1 MRRSWLDVWGSAAG
15 PVTRL
20 APQARILAGASMFA
34 ACLVPR
40 PATALGSLLVAGTV
54 VAWIVLCRPPARLVG
69 AALIFSLAL
78 FSLAFVIAPLAPA
91 WAVLARGVGTV
102 LVSVA
107 TIATLGITDLDDG
120 LAGLPLPR
128 PVTALVT
135 QIVHQTGT
143 LAGET
148 RRIVQA
154 MAVRGAV
161 GNARAGVSLL
171 GALPRVWLPRIVLRA
186 ERVAAVMELRGFG
199 PETAAVRRISM
210 TTTDIVCVLSAALW
224 LGLTLA
230 LRYKGVS

>member
-1 MRRSWLDVWGSAAG
+1 MRRTWLDVWGSAAG
-15 PVTRL
+15 PVRRL
-20 APQARILAGASMFA
+20 APQARILTGVGVFA

-40 PATALGSLLVAGTV
+40 PATAAGSLLVAGTV
-54 VAWIVLCRPPARLVG
+54 VAWLAACRPPARLIG
-69 AALIFSLAL
+69 AASIFSLAL
-78 FSLAFVIAPLAPA
+78 FSPVFAIAPLAPA
-91 WAVLARGVGTV
+91 WTVLARGVGTV

-107 TIATLGITDLDDG
+107 TITTLDVADLDDG
-120 LAGLPLPR
+120 LAGLPR
-128 PVTALVT
+128 PVAALVT

-161 GNARAGVSLL
+161 GNSRAGANLI

-210 TTTDIVCVLSAALW
+210 TARDIVCVLVAALW
-224 LGLTLA
+224 LGLAVA
-230 LRYKGVS
+230 LRYRGVS